1 MANLEDIKK
10 DSIVSGI
17 IPGHAVKIVTVERI
31 GDDAITV
38 YYRDPDDSL
47 AERMLFRADTILFHS
62 FS

>member
-17 IPGHAVKIVTVERI
+17 SPGHAVKIVTVERI

-38 YYRDPDDSL
+38 YYRGPDN
-47 AERMLFRADTILFHS
+47 AV
-62 FS
+62 